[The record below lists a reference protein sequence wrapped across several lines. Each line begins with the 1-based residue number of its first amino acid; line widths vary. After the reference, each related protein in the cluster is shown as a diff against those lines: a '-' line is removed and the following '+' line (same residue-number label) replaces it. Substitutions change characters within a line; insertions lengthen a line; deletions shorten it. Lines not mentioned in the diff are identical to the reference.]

1 VEHFARDPNDLA
13 TARSAFG
20 VIIRMIATWGGPD
33 VMPVPIPNPPPNS
46 PTDLPASPSI
56 PGFDTF
62 IISRFSPLSWAI
74 PSSPGFKAKDP
85 NARQLIYE
93 IASMQQEIL
102 KKTGQTY
109 LLALSQE
116 LQSMGVGEL
125 DVAAYVTKLR
135 GDTKG
140 FREFLSTFLTRG

>member
-1 VEHFARDPNDLA
+1 
-13 TARSAFG
+13 
-20 VIIRMIATWGGPD
+20 MIATWGGPD
-33 VMPVPIPNPPPNS
+33 VVPVPIPNPPPNS

-109 LLALSQE
+109 VLALSQE

-125 DVAAYVTKLR
+125 DVAAYATKLR

-140 FREFLSTFLTRG
+140 FREFLTTFLTRA